1 MALPIVEIPHIGL
14 PVITLDGVSW
24 VANDN
29 GGSHE
34 HDYIGNWLW
43 DDGSCI
49 LWDDGAVMA
58 L

>member
-1 MALPIVEIPHIGL
+1 MTLPTIGLPQVGLPIV
-14 PVITLDGVSW
+14 TLQGVSW
-24 VANDN
+24 MSAEVR
-29 GGSHE
+29 HE

>member
-1 MALPIVEIPHIGL
+1 MIPSAEIPSVEL
-14 PVITLDGVSW
+14 ASVTLQGVTW
-24 VANDN
+24 VA
-29 GGSHE
+29 SEKRHE

-49 LWDDGAVMA
+49 LWDDGSVIA